1 VPQDGTPRSVDV
13 AFVGDTAV
21 LTLPDGTRTTVH
33 DPRFAGAA
41 GRVAVWELYRHTGD
55 SADVSFTETW
65 AG

>member
-1 VPQDGTPRSVDV
+1 VDV

-41 GRVAVWELYRHTGD
+41 GRVAVWEFYRHTGD